1 MGWAGQAD
9 RDQSRASAEGR
20 GGPKHT
26 GPRAHVVPPIHHGAA
41 EIRVRIASRPASRT
55 LGVPMAP
62 PTSSEKS
69 RRESR
74 DVSRKGRETR
84 LDLYRGPRRCH
95 VCRESQE
102 PAHSPPES
110 IRLGGRLVGQTK
122 IVANVICGH
131 VGHGGQRLETEH
143 RERGHIT
150 NSQRIFQ
157 GPTRTTMT
165 PSSHGLPNV
174 SCKNIQL

>member
-1 MGWAGQAD
+1 MGWAGQAVGD
-9 RDQSRASAEGR
+9 HARASAEGR
-20 GGPKHT
+20 GGPEHA
-26 GPRAHVVPPIHHGAA
+26 GPRAHVVPPIHHGPA

-62 PTSSEKS
+62 PAGSYES
-69 RRESR
+69 RRESL
-74 DVSRKGRETR
+74 DVSRKGRETS

-110 IRLGGRLVGQTK
+110 IRLGIGLVFQAK
-122 IVANVICGH
+122 VVANVPGGH

-143 RERGHIT
+143 WETGHT
-150 NSQRIFQ
+150 GTRI
-157 GPTRTTMT
+157 
-165 PSSHGLPNV
+165 
-174 SCKNIQL
+174 